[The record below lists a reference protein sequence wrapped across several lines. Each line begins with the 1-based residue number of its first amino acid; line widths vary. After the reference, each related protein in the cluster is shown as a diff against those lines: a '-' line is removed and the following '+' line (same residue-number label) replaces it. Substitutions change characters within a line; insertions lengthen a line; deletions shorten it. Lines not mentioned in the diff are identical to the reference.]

1 MKKVI
6 GIIVCL
12 WVVTTAGA
20 VEFAPAAP
28 FRSTSAYGAHGEQY
42 QQQMMTANSRP
53 QSIGSLSAIS
63 ASNFEA
69 LNSEGGAFYSP
80 SQTSSAP
87 SGPRK
92 GRIGGGDEETNP
104 GGGGGEIGNDE
115 VRSPIGDTPWLI
127 MLLLGVGYIAFLT
140 FRRQTHNP

>member
-12 WVVTTAGA
+12 WVVTTVGA
-20 VEFAPAAP
+20 VEFAPADP

-42 QQQMMTANSRP
+42 QQQLMTANSRP
-53 QSIGSLSAIS
+53 QSVGSLSAIS

-69 LNSEGGAFYSP
+69 LNGEGGAFYSP
-80 SQTSSAP
+80 SEASSAP

-92 GRIGGGDEETNP
+92 GRP
-104 GGGGGEIGNDE
+104 GGAVGEYDF
-115 VRSPIGDTPWLI
+115 RSPIGDTPWLI

>member
-12 WVVTTAGA
+12 WVVATAGA

-42 QQQMMTANSRP
+42 QQQMTTANSRP
-53 QSIGSLSAIS
+53 QSVGSLSAIS

-80 SQTSSAP
+80 SEASAP

-92 GRIGGGDEETNP
+92 AVGRPGSGEGGIGVIVEE
-104 GGGGGEIGNDE
+104 
-115 VRSPIGDTPWLI
+115 SPIGDTPWLI
-127 MLLLGVGYIAFLT
+127 MLLLGLGYIAFLT
-140 FRRQTHNP
+140 FRRQTRNPSPVTPNP

>member
-53 QSIGSLSAIS
+53 QSVGSLSAIS

-69 LNSEGGAFYSP
+69 LNGEGGAFYSP
-80 SQTSSAP
+80 SEASSAS

-92 GRIGGGDEETNP
+92 GRP
-104 GGGGGEIGNDE
+104 GGAVGEYDF
-115 VRSPIGDTPWLI
+115 RSPIGDTPWLI

-140 FRRQTHNP
+140 FRRQTRHPSPVTPNP

>member
-1 MKKVI
+1 MKKII

-42 QQQMMTANSRP
+42 QQQMTTANSRP
-53 QSIGSLSAIS
+53 QSVGSLSAIS

-80 SQTSSAP
+80 SEASSAP

-92 GRIGGGDEETNP
+92 GR
-104 GGGGGEIGNDE
+104 GGGGTGIGVIVE
-115 VRSPIGDTPWLI
+115 ESPIGDTPWLI

-140 FRRQTHNP
+140 FRRQPRHS

>member
-12 WVVTTAGA
+12 WVVATAGA

-42 QQQMMTANSRP
+42 QQQMMTANNRP
-53 QSIGSLSAIS
+53 QSVGSLSAIS

-69 LNSEGGAFYSP
+69 LNGEGGAFYSP
-80 SQTSSAP
+80 SEASSAP

-92 GRIGGGDEETNP
+92 GRP
-104 GGGGGEIGNDE
+104 GGGAVGEYDIH
-115 VRSPIGDTPWLI
+115 SPVGDTPWLI

-140 FRRQTHNP
+140 FRRQTRNP